1 MRAYHVLKKDW
12 RYTKLAVVGDVNQSG
27 SIVLAATPPLK
38 ALGIRKMARLYEIP
52 KRPDIIIVNPI
63 MHTYMKCSTFI
74 TGLAL
79 QYVAPE
85 DFHQSQYPNFFHW
98 MTARETLTFMG
109 QLSGLKKEELS
120 KSIPKNLEKVG
131 LRGEENSKV
140 GTFSGGMKQRLGIA
154 QALLHKP
161 SLIVMDEPVSALDP
175 IGRREL
181 LNLIEE
187 IKKDTTILLSTH
199 ILSDAEEICERFVII
214 KDGTKIEDTTITEL
228 LHRNSENK
236 LIIEI
241 TDKDRKWI
249 DVVKKLPYVK
259 DVEVIGLKVKV
270 KVESI
275 EVNKN
280 LLLQNALEHKVDIV
294 KFEVSNDTLEEI
306 FLKLVVQK

>member
-1 MRAYHVLKKDW
+1 MKLEIKNVTKSFKGKIAVNNFSMELQAGECVGLIGPNGAGKSTLIKVISDITNPTAGEVL
-12 RYTKLAVVGDVNQSG
+12 LN
-27 SIVLAATPPLK
+27 
-38 ALGIRKMARLYEIP
+38 GIKISKMKSEIGYLP
-52 KRPDIIIVNPI
+52 
-63 MHTYMKCSTFI
+63 
-74 TGLAL
+74 
-79 QYVAPE
+79 
-85 DFHQSQYPNFFHW
+85 QYPNFFHW
-98 MTARETLTFMG
+98 MTARETLMFMG
-109 QLSGLKKEELS
+109 QLSGLNKVELS
-120 KSIPKNLEKVG
+120 KSIPEILEKVG
-131 LRGEENSKV
+131 LKGEENAKV
-140 GTFSGGMKQRLGIA
+140 STFSGGMKQRLGIA

-175 IGRREL
+175 IGRREV

-241 TDKDRKWI
+241 TTKDQKWI
-249 DVVKKLPYVK
+249 EVVKKLPYVK
-259 DVEVIGLKVKV
+259 DVEVVGLKIKV

-275 EVNKN
+275 EINKN
-280 LLLQNALEHKVDIV
+280 MLLQNALEHKVNIV
-294 KFEVSNDTLEEI
+294 KFEMSNDTLEEI

>member
-1 MRAYHVLKKDW
+1 MKLEIRNV
-12 RYTKLAVVGDVNQSG
+12 TKSFKGKIAVNTFSMELQSG
-27 SIVLAATPPLK
+27 ECVGLIGPNGAGKSTLIKV
-38 ALGIRKMARLYEIP
+38 IS
-52 KRPDIIIVNPI
+52 DIIHPTAGEVLLNGIKI
-63 MHTYMKCSTFI
+63 SKMKSEI
-74 TGLAL
+74 GYL
-79 QYVAPE
+79 P
-85 DFHQSQYPNFFHW
+85 QYPNFFHW

-120 KSIPKNLEKVG
+120 KSIPKMLEKVG
-131 LRGEENSKV
+131 LRGEENAKV
-140 GTFSGGMKQRLGIA
+140 STFSGGMKQRLGIA

-175 IGRREL
+175 IGRREV

-236 LIIEI
+236 LIIE
-241 TDKDRKWI
+241 TTTKDQKWI
-249 DVVKKLPYVK
+249 EVVKKLPYVK
-259 DVEVIGLKVKV
+259 DVEVVGLKIKV

-275 EVNKN
+275 EINKN
-280 LLLQNALEHKVDIV
+280 MLLQNALEHKVNIV
-294 KFEVSNDTLEEI
+294 KFEMSNDTLEEI

>member
-1 MRAYHVLKKDW
+1 MKLEIKNV
-12 RYTKLAVVGDVNQSG
+12 TKSFKGKTAVNNFSMELQAGECVGLIGPNGAGKSTLIKVIS
-27 SIVLAATPPLK
+27 
-38 ALGIRKMARLYEIP
+38 
-52 KRPDIIIVNPI
+52 DIIHPTVGEVLLNGIKI
-63 MHTYMKCSTFI
+63 SKMKSEI
-74 TGLAL
+74 GYL
-79 QYVAPE
+79 P
-85 DFHQSQYPNFFHW
+85 QYPNFFHW

-120 KSIPKNLEKVG
+120 KSIPKMLEKVG
-131 LRGEENSKV
+131 LRGEENAKV
-140 GTFSGGMKQRLGIA
+140 STFSGGMKQRLGIA

-175 IGRREL
+175 IGRREV

-241 TDKDRKWI
+241 TTKDQKWI
-249 DVVKKLPYVK
+249 EVVKKLPYVK
-259 DVEVIGLKVKV
+259 DVEVVGLKIKV

-275 EVNKN
+275 EINKN
-280 LLLQNALEHKVDIV
+280 MLLQNALEHKVDIV
-294 KFEVSNDTLEEI
+294 KFEMSNDTLEEI

>member
-1 MRAYHVLKKDW
+1 MKLEIKNV
-12 RYTKLAVVGDVNQSG
+12 TKVFKRKIAVNNFSMELQAGECVGLIGPNGAGKSTLIKVIS
-27 SIVLAATPPLK
+27 
-38 ALGIRKMARLYEIP
+38 
-52 KRPDIIIVNPI
+52 DIIHPTAGEVLLNGIKI
-63 MHTYMKCSTFI
+63 SKMKSEI
-74 TGLAL
+74 GYL
-79 QYVAPE
+79 P
-85 DFHQSQYPNFFHW
+85 QYPNFFHL

-120 KSIPKNLEKVG
+120 KSIPKILEKVG
-131 LRGEENSKV
+131 LKDEENAKV
-140 GTFSGGMKQRLGIA
+140 STFSGGMKQRLGIA

-175 IGRREL
+175 IGRREV

-199 ILSDAEEICERFVII
+199 ILGDVEEICERFVII

-236 LIIEI
+236 LMIEI
-241 TDKDRKWI
+241 TAKDQKWI
-249 DVVKKLPYVK
+249 EIVKKLPYVK
-259 DVEVIGLKVKV
+259 DVEVVGLKIKV

-275 EVNKN
+275 EINKN
-280 LLLQNALEHKVDIV
+280 MLLQNALEHKVNIV
-294 KFEVSNDTLEEI
+294 KFEMSNDTLEEI

>member
-1 MRAYHVLKKDW
+1 MKLEIRNV
-12 RYTKLAVVGDVNQSG
+12 TKVFKGKIAVNNFSMELQSG
-27 SIVLAATPPLK
+27 ECVGLIGPNGAGKSTLIKV
-38 ALGIRKMARLYEIP
+38 IS
-52 KRPDIIIVNPI
+52 DIINSDAGEVLLNGIKI
-63 MHTYMKCSTFI
+63 SKMKREI
-74 TGLAL
+74 GYL
-79 QYVAPE
+79 P
-85 DFHQSQYPNFFHW
+85 QYPNFFHW

-120 KSIPKNLEKVG
+120 KSIPKILEKVG

-175 IGRREL
+175 IGRREV

-228 LHRNSENK
+228 LHRNNENK

-241 TDKDRKWI
+241 TAKDKKWI
-249 DVVKKLPYVK
+249 EVVQKLSYVK
-259 DVEVIGLKVKV
+259 DVEVIGLKIKV

-275 EVNKN
+275 EINKN

-294 KFEVSNDTLEEI
+294 KFEISNDTLEEI

>member
-1 MRAYHVLKKDW
+1 MKLEIKNV
-12 RYTKLAVVGDVNQSG
+12 TKVFKRKIAVNNFSMELQAGECVGLIGPNGAGKSTLIKVIS
-27 SIVLAATPPLK
+27 
-38 ALGIRKMARLYEIP
+38 
-52 KRPDIIIVNPI
+52 DIIHPTAGEVLLNGIKI
-63 MHTYMKCSTFI
+63 SKMKSEI
-74 TGLAL
+74 GYL
-79 QYVAPE
+79 PR
-85 DFHQSQYPNFFHW
+85 YPNFFHW

-120 KSIPKNLEKVG
+120 KSIPKILEKVG
-131 LRGEENSKV
+131 LKDEENAKV
-140 GTFSGGMKQRLGIA
+140 STFSGGMKQRLGIA

-175 IGRREL
+175 IGRREV

-199 ILSDAEEICERFVII
+199 ILGDAEEICERFVII

-236 LIIEI
+236 LMIEI
-241 TDKDRKWI
+241 TAKDQKWI
-249 DVVKKLPYVK
+249 EIVKKLPYVK
-259 DVEVIGLKVKV
+259 DVEVVGLKIKV

-275 EVNKN
+275 EINKN
-280 LLLQNALEHKVDIV
+280 MLLQNALEHKVNIV
-294 KFEVSNDTLEEI
+294 KFEMSNDTLEEI

>member
-1 MRAYHVLKKDW
+1 MKLEIKNV
-12 RYTKLAVVGDVNQSG
+12 TKVFKRKSAVNNFSMELQAGECVGLIGPNGAGKSTLIKVIS
-27 SIVLAATPPLK
+27 
-38 ALGIRKMARLYEIP
+38 
-52 KRPDIIIVNPI
+52 DIIHPTAGEVLLNGIKI
-63 MHTYMKCSTFI
+63 SKMKSEI
-74 TGLAL
+74 GYL
-79 QYVAPE
+79 P
-85 DFHQSQYPNFFHW
+85 QYPNFLHW

-120 KSIPKNLEKVG
+120 KSIPKILEKVG
-131 LRGEENSKV
+131 LKDEENAKV
-140 GTFSGGMKQRLGIA
+140 STFSGGMKQRLGIA

-175 IGRREL
+175 IGRREV

-199 ILSDAEEICERFVII
+199 ILGDAEEICERFVII

-236 LIIEI
+236 LMIEI
-241 TDKDRKWI
+241 TAKDQKWI
-249 DVVKKLPYVK
+249 EIVKKLPYVK
-259 DVEVIGLKVKV
+259 DVEVVGLKIKV

-275 EVNKN
+275 EINKN
-280 LLLQNALEHKVDIV
+280 MLLQNALEHKVNIV
-294 KFEVSNDTLEEI
+294 KFEMSNDTLEEI